1 MEKNFNLKLYLVIR
15 GERNENES
23 ERAERGSYLFQK
35 GMKLNSKAA
44 SR

>member
-1 MEKNFNLKLYLVIR
+1 MENNFNLKLYLVIR
-15 GERNENES
+15 EERNENES
-23 ERAERGSYLFQK
+23 ERAESGSYLFLK